1 MKFIKS
7 ILGVLVLIGLFRQAS
22 AQSEAAVTEVYPL
35 IVQLRADRG
44 SLERFYFVQNS
55 PERRE
60 RLKVFYKDYLS
71 KLEQLPFETMSV
83 SGRADYVLM
92 KRDLENELGLLSTE
106 EKEVKQVEKYVTI
119 GSAIYELEKKRRRG
133 LHLES
138 NVVAR
143 QLDEINTSIRDVM
156 KKLKLDPNLTREVAA
171 RAEGTIKGQ
180 QQALKSVFE
189 FYNGYD
195 PQFGWWVTKPCQRLD
210 TTLTKFA
217 SALKMKV
224 DETSLPKDDGSGI
237 IGNPIGREELLR
249 LLQYEMISYS
259 PEELVEIANKE
270 FAWCDA
276 ELLKA
281 SREMGFGD
289 NWKQAQEKVKQTYV
303 PEGYQPEA
311 MLKLYNESVEFLK
324 KHDLITIPPIAEETW
339 RMSMMSPRQQ
349 QFSPFFLGG
358 EVLQIAY
365 PTDDMTHEDKLMSM
379 RGNNP
384 HFSRATV
391 HHELIAGHHLQGFMN
406 NRYKSYR
413 NYRTPFWT
421 EGWALYWEL
430 ILWDMNFPQSPE
442 DKIGMLFW
450 RMHRCARIIFSLNYH
465 LNKWTPQQ
473 CIDFL
478 VDRVGHER
486 ANAEAEVR
494 RSFTGGYGPLYQLA
508 YMTGA
513 FQFYALKKELVDSG
527 KMTYKQYHDA
537 VLQENSMPVEMLR
550 AILTNQKLTKDFKT
564 SWKFYKPSPKT
575 N

>member
-1 MKFIKS
+1 MNNFQKFS
-7 ILGVLVLIGLFRQAS
+7 ISLLLGTVPYIFVQA
-22 AQSEAAVTEVYPL
+22 QPVTEVYPL
-35 IVQLRADRG
+35 IINYRADRG
-44 SLERFYFVQNS
+44 SLERFYVVSNS
-55 PERRE
+55 PERRA
-60 RLKVFYKDYLS
+60 RFKIFYNDYLT
-71 KLEQLPFETMSV
+71 KLEQLPFENMSV
-83 SGRADYVLM
+83 SGRVDYLLM
-92 KRDLENELGLLSTE
+92 KRDLENELSALTKE
-106 EKEVKQVEKYVTI
+106 EKEVDQIKKYTSFADPV
-119 GSAIYELEKKRRRG
+119 YQLEQQRRRG
-133 LHLES
+133 KHLKSDE
-138 NVVAR
+138 VAK
-143 QLDEINTSIRDVM
+143 QLNDIYKAIQSSTQ
-156 KKLKLDPNLTREVAA
+156 KLKQEPNLTRDLAS

-180 QQALKSVFE
+180 QAAMKSVYE

-195 PQFGWWVTKPCQRLD
+195 PQFSWWVTKPYQKLD
-210 TTLTKFA
+210 SLMTKYA
-217 SALKMKV
+217 DVLKNKV
-224 DETSLPKDDGSGI
+224 DPATLPTDDGSGI

-289 NWKQAQEKVKQTYV
+289 NWKQAQEKVKQTFV
-303 PEGYQPEA
+303 PEGHQPEA
-311 MLKLYNESVEFLK
+311 MLKLYNESVDFLK
-324 KHDLITIPPIAEETW
+324 KNDLLTIPPIAEETW
-339 RMSMMSPRQQ
+339 RMSMMSPKQQ
-349 QFSPFFLGG
+349 LISPFFLGG

-365 PTDDMTHEDKLMSM
+365 PTDDMDHEDKLMSM

-391 HHELIAGHHLQGFMN
+391 HHELIAGHHLQGFMMD
-406 NRYKSYR
+406 RYKSYR
-413 NYRTPFWT
+413 DYFTPFWI
-421 EGWALYWEL
+421 EGWALYWEM
-430 ILWDMNFPQSPE
+430 ILWDMKFPQSPE

-494 RSFTGGYGPLYQLA
+494 RSFTANYGSLYQLA

-513 FQFYALKKELVDSG
+513 FQFYALKKELVDGG

-537 VLQENSMPVEMLR
+537 VLQENSMPVEMVR
-550 AILTNQKLTKDFKT
+550 AILTNQPLTKDFKT
-564 SWKFYKPSPKT
+564 SWKFYKK
-575 N
+575 

>member
-1 MKFIKS
+1 MKSLNS
-7 ILGVLVLIGLFRQAS
+7 ILCALLLLFLFS
-22 AQSEAAVTEVYPL
+22 NTFAQSTSVTEVYPL
-35 IVQLRADRG
+35 IVQFRADRG
-44 SLERFYFVQNS
+44 SLDRFYFIQNS

-60 RLKVFYKDYLS
+60 RLKVLYKDYLS
-71 KLEQLPFETMSV
+71 KLEQLPFESMSV
-83 SGRADYVLM
+83 SGRADYLLT
-92 KRDLENELGLLSTE
+92 KRDFENELDLLNKE
-106 EKEVKQVEKYVTI
+106 EKEVKQVEKYVSI
-119 GSAIYELEKKRRRG
+119 GFPIYELEKKRRRG

-138 NVVAR
+138 NQVAK
-143 QLDEINTSIRDVM
+143 QLDEINTAIRDSM
-156 KKLKLDPNLTREVAA
+156 KKLKQDPNLTREVAS
-171 RAEGTIKGQ
+171 RAEGTIRGQ

-189 FYNGYD
+189 FYDGYD
-195 PQFGWWVTKPCQRLD
+195 PQFGWWVTKPYQRLD

-217 SALKMKV
+217 AVLKTKV
-224 DETSLPKDDGSGI
+224 DEATLPKDDGSGI

-249 LLQYEMISYS
+249 LLQYEMIPYS

-311 MLKLYNESVEFLK
+311 MLKLYNESVDFLK
-324 KHDLITIPPIAEETW
+324 KNDLITIPPIAEETW

-349 QFSPFFLGG
+349 LVSPFFLGG

-365 PTDDMTHEDKLMSM
+365 PTDDMAHDDKMMSM

-430 ILWDMNFPQSPE
+430 ILWDKNFPQSPE

-537 VLQENSMPVEMLR
+537 VMQENSMPIEMLR
-550 AILTNQKLTKDFKT
+550 AILTNQKLSKDFKT
-564 SWKFYKPSPKT
+564 SWKFYKPSTK
-575 N
+575 